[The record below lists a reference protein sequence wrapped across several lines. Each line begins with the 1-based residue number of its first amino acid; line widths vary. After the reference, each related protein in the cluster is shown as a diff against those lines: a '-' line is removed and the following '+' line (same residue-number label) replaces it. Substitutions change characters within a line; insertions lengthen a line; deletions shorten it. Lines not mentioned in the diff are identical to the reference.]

1 MKRWS
6 SFRKMPFLP
15 YAHVCFIRNH
25 TSISPLESISLT
37 TELQLLLNTMKCLN
51 RWIWC
56 KLTWSVIP
64 FTFFFVAVGSII
76 LHFCWHFL
84 FAVVYNIK
92 YIWIR
97 LACTFIP
104 LILTY
109 VRSVDQIPIV
119 DDEMKKAAGDEKEED
134 IQMTQGIIQKLV
146 TADGTYASQSAFSA
160 MLPVKKDQV
169 RSVIF
174 IL

>member
-1 MKRWS
+1 MLS
-6 SFRKMPFLP
+6 
-15 YAHVCFIRNH
+15 
-25 TSISPLESISLT
+25 
-37 TELQLLLNTMKCLN
+37 
-51 RWIWC
+51 
-56 KLTWSVIP
+56 
-64 FTFFFVAVGSII
+64 
-76 LHFCWHFL
+76 FCWHFL
-84 FAVVYNIK
+84 FAVVYYIK
-92 YIWIR
+92 YICFR

-104 LILTY
+104 LILTF
-109 VRSVDQIPIV
+109 VDSVDQIPIV